1 MRLARSPLGSDGGA
15 GFGWQNRTTVKGGVQ
30 LRAGEGWTWRA
41 GYSYGSQPIP
51 DSEAAVGANPLEVPG
66 LQAIE
71 LKMDQWDFELSW
83 SFGIK
88 K

>member
-1 MRLARSPLGSDGGA
+1 MRAFSRA
-15 GFGWQNRTTVKGGVQ
+15 VK
-30 LRAGEGWTWRA
+30 
-41 GYSYGSQPIP
+41 
-51 DSEAAVGANPLEVPG
+51 GANPLEVPG
-66 LQAIE
+66 LQTIE

>member
-1 MRLARSPLGSDGGA
+1 MKGTQEISLAIMRAFSTQVTGP
-15 GFGWQNRTTVKGGVQ
+15 
-30 LRAGEGWTWRA
+30 
-41 GYSYGSQPIP
+41 
-51 DSEAAVGANPLEVPG
+51 NPLEVPG